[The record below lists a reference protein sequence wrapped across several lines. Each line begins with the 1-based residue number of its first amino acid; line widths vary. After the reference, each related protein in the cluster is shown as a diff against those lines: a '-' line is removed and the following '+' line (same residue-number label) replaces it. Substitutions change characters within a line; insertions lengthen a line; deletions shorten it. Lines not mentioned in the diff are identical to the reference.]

1 MASFCLELHVYEH
14 KWHEH
19 ASLTSAIRRA
29 VAQVLTSLIARS
41 CRASLNA
48 ALKRL
53 GLARITETHY
63 IMGLVV
69 YSEKAL
75 AREGNIS
82 TPAAIVCIQDLRTA
96 IV

>member
-14 KWHEH
+14 KWHEN
-19 ASLTSAIRRA
+19 ASLTSAIRRV

-53 GLARITETHY
+53 GLARITETHSL
-63 IMGLVV
+63 MGLVV
-69 YSEKAL
+69 YSENAL
-75 AREGNIS
+75 AREVNIS
-82 TPAAIVCIQDLRTA
+82 KSAATACIQDLRTA